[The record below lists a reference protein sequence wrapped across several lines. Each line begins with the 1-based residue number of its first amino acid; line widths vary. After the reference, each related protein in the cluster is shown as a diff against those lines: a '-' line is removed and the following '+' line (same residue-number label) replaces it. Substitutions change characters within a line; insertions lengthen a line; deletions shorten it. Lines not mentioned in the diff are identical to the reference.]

1 MASTDAAP
9 PAGCHNHAVTPTLLQ
24 RANLARL
31 AAGPVALAV
40 GLGALAVA
48 QGPGRFTTYAGRSGL
63 AATLTVTAGLA
74 LVMAGLVTS
83 VNRPAGR
90 IGDLAV
96 LAGLIWFAPVW
107 VGWDKG
113 LSLVR
118 SLGMLAAGFAF
129 PLLVHL
135 VLAFPGGQPRGAITR
150 ALILTVYLEAALAA
164 LGLALFRKPFFDPNC
179 WANCTDNDFLVR
191 SVPRLAR
198 AIEVADR
205 WFTVAAA
212 TALVAVCAWRRLRD
226 SGPARRMLLPVALP
240 ALLLAGAVI
249 AHAAA
254 LQRTPLEDPSQ
265 PAFRTI
271 FALGCAAVILL
282 AAGLVW
288 APVRSRVQRRAV
300 AQITASLGQAPP
312 PGSLQ
317 AALAQAV
324 GDPELQIA
332 YWLPDA
338 EHYVDANGKPVAE
351 PAAGPGR
358 AITALVRDG
367 RQIALVTHTA
377 ALPDLE
383 RELGAA
389 VRLTLENERL
399 QAEALAQLD
408 QLRASR
414 VRIVE
419 TGDSER
425 RRLERDLHDG
435 AQQRLL
441 ALSYDLRLALT
452 QAGIDG
458 DRQTGSLLTKA
469 TDQAQAALGELRE
482 LAHGIYPAILA
493 EAGLGPAV
501 ATLADAAPLPV
512 EILAEAEGRY
522 PAGVETAAYLVVAE
536 ALDDAAGRGASH
548 TTVSVVRHEG
558 RLVVTVEDD
567 GTRRT
572 AAMVQLADRVGALDG
587 SLAIEPTRLRA
598 ELPCG

>member
-1 MASTDAAP
+1 M
-9 PAGCHNHAVTPTLLQ
+9 Q
-24 RANLARL
+24 RGSLARL
-31 AAGPVALAV
+31 AAGLVALTFA
-40 GLGALAVA
+40 LGAFAVA
-48 QGPGRFTTYAGRSGL
+48 QGPGRFTTYAGQSDL
-63 AATLTVTAGLA
+63 TATLTVTAGLA
-74 LVMAGLVTS
+74 LVLAGLATS
-83 VNRPAGR
+83 LSRPAGR

-96 LAGLIWFAPVW
+96 LAGLVWFAPVW

-113 LSLVR
+113 PPLVR
-118 SLGMLAAGFAF
+118 SLGMVAAGFTF
-129 PLLVHL
+129 PLLLHL
-135 VLAFPGGQPRGAITR
+135 VLTYPSGRLTGAGTR
-150 ALILTVYLEAALAA
+150 VLVAAVYLEAALAA

-179 WANCTDNDFLVR
+179 WANCSDNALLLR

-212 TALVAVCAWRRLRD
+212 TALVAVCAWRLLRD

-249 AHAAA
+249 AHTVA

-271 FALGCAAVILL
+271 FALGCAAVLLL

-288 APVRSRVQRRAV
+288 AAVRSRVQRRAV
-300 AQITASLGQAPP
+300 AQITANLGQAPP

-324 GDPELQIA
+324 GDPELRIA
-332 YWLPDA
+332 YWLPNA
-338 EHYVDANGKPVAE
+338 EHYVDATGRPVAE
-351 PAAGPGR
+351 PVAAPGR
-358 AITALVRDG
+358 AITTLVRD
-367 RQIALVTHTA
+367 RRRVAVVSHTA

-389 VRLTLENERL
+389 VRLALENERL

-414 VRIVE
+414 IRIVE
-419 TGDSER
+419 TGDTER

-441 ALSYDLRLALT
+441 ALSYDLRLARGN
-452 QAGIDG
+452 ARADG
-458 DRQTGSLLTKA
+458 DRQTASLLTRA
-469 TDQAQAALGELRE
+469 TDQAQAALGELRD

-493 EAGLGPAV
+493 EAGLAPAL
-501 ATLADAAPLPV
+501 ATLADTAPLPV

-522 PAGVETAAYLVVAE
+522 TAGVETAAYLLVTE
-536 ALDDAAGRGASH
+536 ALDDAAGRDASH
-548 TTVSVVRHEG
+548 ASVGVVRDGG

-567 GTRRT
+567 GTDRT
-572 AAMVQLADRVGALDG
+572 APMVQLADRVGALDG
-587 SLAIEPTRLRA
+587 TLAVEPTRLRA
-598 ELPCG
+598 ELPCA